1 MKKWSILFPVICI
14 AILLW
19 IEQGLEVS
27 YLWKTAAKILLFFAI
42 PFFFLKAAK
51 LEFLHVK
58 KTQKKS
64 MMLALGIGAVII
76 LTILGAF
83 ILLKDFIDINALQ
96 LDLETRVGVTAT
108 VFPFVA
114 LYILFGNSF
123 LEEFFFRGV
132 LVDLLKGSKLKWFLP
147 SFFFAIYHV
156 AIFLPWFE
164 WPILGLAVF
173 GLWIGGLIFQWLN
186 EKSGTIFPS
195 WVIHMCADIGVLLIG
210 VYMFYL

>member
-1 MKKWSILFPVICI
+1 MKKWSILFPVLCI

-19 IEQGLEVS
+19 IEQGLEVN
-27 YLWKTAAKILLFFAI
+27 YLWKTAAKVLLFFAI
-42 PFFFLKAAK
+42 PFYFLRATKF
-51 LEFLHVK
+51 EFLHAK

-64 MMLALGIGAVII
+64 LLLALGLGII
-76 LTILGAF
+76 IIMTILGAF
-83 ILLKDFIDINALQ
+83 VLLKGSIDLNALQ
-96 LDLETRVGVTAT
+96 LDLETRVGVTAS

-123 LEEFFFRGV
+123 LEEYFFRGL
-132 LVDLLKGSKLKWFLP
+132 LVDLLKESRLKWFLP

-164 WPILGLAVF
+164 WPILVLAVF

-186 EKSGTIFPS
+186 EKSGTIYPS
-195 WVIHMCADIGVLLIG
+195 WIIHMCADIGVLLIG
-210 VYMFYL
+210 VYMFYF

>member
-27 YLWKTAAKILLFFAI
+27 YLWKTAAKVLLFFAI
-42 PFFFLKAAK
+42 PFFFLKATVF
-51 LEFLHVK
+51 EFLQFK

-64 MMLALGIGAVII
+64 LLLALGLGIIVIMA
-76 LTILGAF
+76 ILGAF
-83 ILLKDFIDINALQ
+83 MLLKDSIDLNALQ
-96 LDLETRVGVTAT
+96 LDLETRVGVTAV

-114 LYILFGNSF
+114 FYILFGNSF
-123 LEEFFFRGV
+123 LEEYFFRGL
-132 LVDLLKGSKLKWFLP
+132 LVGLLKDSKLKWILP

-164 WPILGLAVF
+164 WPILLLAVV
-173 GLWIGGLIFQWLN
+173 GLWIGGLLFQWLN
-186 EKSGTIFPS
+186 EKSGTIYPS
-195 WVIHMCADIGVLLIG
+195 WIIHMCADIGVLLIG
-210 VYMFYL
+210 VYMFYF

>member
-27 YLWKTAAKILLFFAI
+27 YLWKTAAKVLLFFAI
-42 PFFFLKAAK
+42 PFFFLKATVF
-51 LEFLHVK
+51 EFLQFK

-64 MMLALGIGAVII
+64 LLLALGLGIIVIMA
-76 LTILGAF
+76 ILGAF
-83 ILLKDFIDINALQ
+83 MLLKDSIDLNALQ
-96 LDLETRVGVTAT
+96 LDLETRVGVTAV

-114 LYILFGNSF
+114 FYILFGNSF
-123 LEEFFFRGV
+123 LEEYFFRGL
-132 LVDLLKGSKLKWFLP
+132 LVGLLKDSKLKWILP

-164 WPILGLAVF
+164 WPILLLAVV
-173 GLWIGGLIFQWLN
+173 GLWIGGLLFQWLN
-186 EKSGTIFPS
+186 EKSGTIYPS
-195 WVIHMCADIGVLLIG
+195 WIIHMSADIGVLLIG
-210 VYMFYL
+210 VYMFYF

>member
-1 MKKWSILFPVICI
+1 MKKWSILFPIICI

-27 YLWKTAAKILLFFAI
+27 YMWKTAAKILLFFAI
-42 PFFFLKAAK
+42 PFFFLKATK
-51 LEFLHVK
+51 FEFLHIK
-58 KTQKKS
+58 KIEKKS
-64 MMLALGIGAVII
+64 MMLALGLGIVII

-83 ILLKDFIDINALQ
+83 SLLKDSIDLNALQ
-96 LDLETRVGVTAT
+96 LDLETRVGVTAS

-123 LEEFFFRGV
+123 LEEYFFRGL
-132 LVDLLKGSKLKWFLP
+132 LVDLLRESKLKWFLP

-156 AIFLPWFE
+156 SIFLPWFE
-164 WPILGLAVF
+164 WPILVLAVF

-195 WVIHMCADIGVLLIG
+195 WIIHMCADIGVLLIG